1 MLKSRYNKTLIEA
14 GIDEAGRGCFA
25 GPVVASAVIF
35 EKNYKNRQLND
46 SKLISPSGRE
56 LLRPVI
62 EKDAI
67 AYAVAVIGP
76 EEIDEVNILN
86 ATYLAMNKAV
96 SSLKQKPELLLV
108 DGNRFKNTTGI
119 KSVCIIKG
127 DQKYLSIAAASILA
141 KTYRDDI
148 MRQLHEEFPLF
159 DWVSNKGYPT
169 AGHKEAIARFG
180 ITKYHRKSFNLNEQ
194 LKLFH

>member
-25 GPVVASAVIF
+25 GPVVAAAVIF

-96 SSLKQKPELLLV
+96 ASLKQKPELLLV

-148 MRQLHEEFPLF
+148 MRQLHKEFPLF